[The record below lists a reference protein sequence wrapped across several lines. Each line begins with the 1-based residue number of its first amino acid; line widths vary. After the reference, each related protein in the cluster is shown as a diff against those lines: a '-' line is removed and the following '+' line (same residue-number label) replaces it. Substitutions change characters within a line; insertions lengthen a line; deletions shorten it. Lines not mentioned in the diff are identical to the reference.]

1 MDEVV
6 ANKHTP
12 VLVAPDNGSRGTP
25 RKTWTGG
32 RNEWMRTLLKSE
44 HGRERYK
51 KRKQTTEPTFGNAKT
66 QQGRHTV
73 SPTRQDQGTHRMAT
87 TDDDREPHQGP
98 PSPDS
103 RPGGL
108 KTPSR

>member
-6 ANKHTP
+6 ANKHIP

-51 KRKQTTEPTFGNAKT
+51 KRKQTTEPTFGNAKHNKGVIRFHRR
-66 QQGRHTV
+66 GRIKVRTEWRLLMM
-73 SPTRQDQGTHRMAT
+73 TENLTKAHR
-87 TDDDREPHQGP
+87 HQIAA
-98 PSPDS
+98 
-103 RPGGL
+103 L
-108 KTPSR
+108 AA